1 MFNKYILFLWP
12 WSGSF
17 GWVVIGLTA
26 LPVVLRC
33 STACEA
39 VKPCFPFSQ
48 VKPLMLPLGRSDKF
62 ELVFSTQI
70 WFDPAHLRS
79 FPKLSRNICAPCVS
93 SCHLKIHTYIHICL
107 FKVCLFIFSYI
118 YICIYLAIVSL
129 LDNFMPGM
137 FSWWC
142 GKGLSHI
149 GEFNVSWKMAHKP
162 VQGGTNSHS
171 WCMTKLGTVQ
181 LSGRWC
187 PEFAEKLWCQA
198 DLDESHQSQ

>member
-48 VKPLMLPLGRSDKF
+48 VKPLMLPLGRSDEF

-107 FKVCLFIFSYI
+107 FKVCLFIFSH
-118 YICIYLAIVSL
+118 IYLHIFGYCVVTGQLHARHV
-129 LDNFMPGM
+129 FVVVWQM
-137 FSWWC
+137 FEPYRWIQC
-142 GKGLSHI
+142 QL
-149 GEFNVSWKMAHKP
+149 ED
-162 VQGGTNSHS
+162 GT
-171 WCMTKLGTVQ
+171 
-181 LSGRWC
+181 
-187 PEFAEKLWCQA
+187 
-198 DLDESHQSQ
+198 